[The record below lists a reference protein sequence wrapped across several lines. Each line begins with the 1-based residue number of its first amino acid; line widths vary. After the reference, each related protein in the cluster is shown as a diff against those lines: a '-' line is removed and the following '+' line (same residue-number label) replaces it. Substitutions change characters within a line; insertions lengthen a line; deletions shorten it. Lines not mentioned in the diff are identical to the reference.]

1 MDETTPDTTH
11 WVDAG
16 PLESLSPG
24 STKVLTHGRQRIAVF
39 HLEDGRLFA
48 IDDRCPHEGFPLSK
62 GFVNAS
68 AGGVV
73 VTCRWHA
80 FRFDLK
86 SGRCVLGDEHAR
98 SFRVRL
104 SDDGRVEVGV
114 VEAPMGR
121 ERDRL
126 FGSLVSGISRRRIGQ
141 VARDVVR
148 LLELGATPRE
158 LLRVAV
164 RYDATHAPY
173 GSTHV
178 LALAHDLEPRLP
190 GIAARLGE
198 DGVVCALLQVFDLC
212 ADPLSRHPERTRPEP
227 IDVPDVD
234 PDLVLMRAVEGE
246 DADVAEGLV
255 RGFVAAGAP
264 LSVLSRWFRR
274 LVDAHLL
281 DLGHSH
287 IYHPKVFAWLA
298 GPDGDD
304 AVTRDE
310 VLGAYVRHIALATR
324 EELLPEWGAYL
335 RAAELEPVVVEVATL
350 VSTLLSGSREEVVRQ
365 TRGVWATSGRDAVVD
380 ALVLAASHR
389 LLRYDLAIESDPTI
403 QEGWLEVTHTL
414 TAAAALRGVDFDE
427 KIAWLVAALVHS
439 RSGLDGPPD
448 SWPSLLEIPPHASAE
463 TLVDA
468 DDHLMDALD
477 RRDAIA
483 VIAPAL
489 AVYRAHGAGPLVDH
503 LEDWC
508 LTRGAGRA
516 IFATHH
522 HKVML
527 AALAEHQALAT
538 RHPNTCHLPLIAATR
553 FVAAPLQERSLM
565 RLAHEANRFV
575 RLSRVPRRLT

>member
-1 MDETTPDTTH
+1 
-11 WVDAG
+11 
-16 PLESLSPG
+16 G
-24 STKVLTHGRQRIAVF
+24 SAKVVTHGRQRIAVF
-39 HLEDGRLFA
+39 HLEDGRLYA

-62 GFVNAS
+62 GFVNQS
-68 AGGVV
+68 V

-98 SFRVRL
+98 SFPVRL
-104 SDDGRVEVGV
+104 VDDRIEVGG
-114 VEAPMGR
+114 VEAPRGR

-126 FGSLVSGISRRRIGQ
+126 FGSLVSGVARRRIGQ
-141 VARDVVR
+141 VARDLVR

-158 LLRVAV
+158 LLRVAI

-190 GIAARLGE
+190 DIALRLGE

-227 IDVPDVD
+227 LDVPDVD

-255 RGFVAAGAP
+255 RGFLREGAP
-264 LSVLSRWFRR
+264 LPVLERWFRR

-287 IYHPKVFAWLA
+287 IYHPKVFAWLYNET
-298 GPDGDD
+298 GPE
-304 AVTRDE
+304 AEATRDE
-310 VLGAYVRHIALATR
+310 VLGAYVRHITLATR

-335 RAAELEPVVVEVATL
+335 RAADLEPVVVDVEAL
-350 VSTLLSGSREEVVRQ
+350 VETLLSGTREAVVRQ
-365 TRGVWATSGRDAVVD
+365 ARGVLAAHGREALVD
-380 ALVLAASHR
+380 ALVIAASHR
-389 LLRYDLAIESDPTI
+389 LLRYDLAIEFDPTI

-414 TAAAALRGVDFDE
+414 TAAAALRNVDFDE
-427 KIAWLVAALVHS
+427 RIAWLVAALVHS
-439 RSGLDGPPD
+439 RAGLDGPPD
-448 SWPSLLEIPPHASAE
+448 GWPHLSEAQPDASAE
-463 TLVDA
+463 ALGDVD
-468 DDHLMDALD
+468 DRLMEALN
-477 RRDAIA
+477 RRDAVA

-489 AVYRAHGAGPLVDH
+489 EVYKRGGADLLVEH

-516 IFATHH
+516 IFAAHH

-527 AALAEHQALAT
+527 AALDEHHQLRERHRSLA
-538 RHPNTCHLPLIAATR
+538 HLPLIAAAR

-565 RLAHEANRFV
+565 RLSHEANRFV

>member
-24 STKVLTHGRQRIAVF
+24 SAKVVSHGRQRIAVF

-68 AGGVV
+68 V

-98 SFRVRL
+98 SFPVRVL
-104 SDDGRVEVGV
+104 DDVVQVGV
-114 VEAPMGR
+114 VEAPKDR

-126 FGSLVSGISRRRIGQ
+126 TGSLQSGIARRRLGQ

-178 LALAHDLEPRLP
+178 LALAHDLEARLP
-190 GIAARLGE
+190 RIAERLGE

-212 ADPLSRHPERTRPEP
+212 ADPLAWHPERTRPEP

-246 DADVAEGLV
+246 DAEVAEGLV
-255 RGFVAAGAP
+255 RGFVAEGAP

-287 IYHPKVFAWLA
+287 IYHPKVFGWLA
-298 GPDGDD
+298 GEDD
-304 AVTRDE
+304 AVRDE
-310 VLGAYVRHIALATR
+310 VLGAYVRHIALGTR

-335 RAAELEPVVVEVATL
+335 RAAELEPVVVDAAAL
-350 VSTLLSGSREEVVRQ
+350 ISTLLSGSREDVVRQ
-365 TRGVWATSGRDAVVD
+365 TRGVWASLGREAVVD
-380 ALVLAASHR
+380 ALVVAASQR
-389 LLRYDLAIESDPTI
+389 LLRYDLAIEMDPTI

-448 SWPSLLEIPPHASAE
+448 SWPGLSEVQPHASAE
-463 TLVDA
+463 ALGDVD
-468 DDHLMDALD
+468 DQLMASLD
-477 RRDAIA
+477 RRDAVA
-483 VIAPAL
+483 VLDPAL
-489 AVYRAHGAGPLVDH
+489 AVYRTLGADTLVDH

-516 IFATHH
+516 IFAAHH

-527 AALAEHQALAT
+527 AALAEHHELAK
-538 RHPNTCHLPLIAATR
+538 RHPTLAHLPLMAAAR

-575 RLSRVPRRLT
+575 RLARVPRRLT

>member
-24 STKVLTHGRQRIAVF
+24 SAKVVSHGRQRIAVF

-68 AGGVV
+68 V

-98 SFRVRL
+98 SFPVRVV
-104 SDDGRVEVGV
+104 DDVVQVGV
-114 VEAPMGR
+114 TEVPKDR

-126 FGSLVSGISRRRIGQ
+126 TGSLQSGIARRRLGQ

-158 LLRVAV
+158 LVRVAV

-190 GIAARLGE
+190 GIAERLGE

-212 ADPLSRHPERTRPEP
+212 ADPLAWHPERTRPEP
-227 IDVPDVD
+227 IEVPDVD
-234 PDLVLMRAVEGE
+234 PDLVLVRAVEGE
-246 DADVAEGLV
+246 DAEVAEGLV
-255 RGFVAAGAP
+255 RGFVREGAP
-264 LSVLSRWFRR
+264 LHVLARWFRR
-274 LVDAHLL
+274 LVDTHLL

-287 IYHPKVFAWLA
+287 IYHPKVFAWLT
-298 GPDGDD
+298 GEDD
-304 AVTRDE
+304 AVRDE
-310 VLGAYVRHIALATR
+310 VLGAYVRHIALGTR

-335 RAAELEPVVVEVATL
+335 RASELEPVVVDVPTL

-365 TRGVWATSGRDAVVD
+365 ARGVLRALGRDAVVD
-380 ALVLAASHR
+380 ALVIAASQR
-389 LLRYDLAIESDPTI
+389 LLRYDLAIEMDPTI
-403 QEGWLEVTHTL
+403 QEAWLEVTHTL
-414 TAAAALRGVDFDE
+414 TAAAALRGVDFDDR
-427 KIAWLVAALVHS
+427 IAWLVAALVHS

-448 SWPSLLEIPPHASAE
+448 SWPILSEVPPDASAE
-463 TLVDA
+463 ALGDVD
-468 DDHLMDALD
+468 DQLMAALD
-477 RRDAIA
+477 RRDAVA
-483 VIAPAL
+483 VIGPAL
-489 AVYRAHGAGPLVDH
+489 AAYRKLGADALVDH

-516 IFATHH
+516 IFAAHH

-527 AALAEHQALAT
+527 AALAEHHELAK
-538 RHPNTCHLPLIAATR
+538 RHPSLAHLPLMAAAR

-565 RLAHEANRFV
+565 RLSHEANRFV
-575 RLSRVPRRLT
+575 RLARVPRRLT

>member
-1 MDETTPDTTH
+1 MSDTT
-11 WVDAG
+11 WLDVG
-16 PLESLSPG
+16 PLDALAPG
-24 STKVLTHGRQRIAVF
+24 SAKVVSHGRQRIAVF

-62 GFVNAS
+62 GFVNQS
-68 AGGVV
+68 V

-86 SGRCVLGDEHAR
+86 SGRCLLGDEHAR
-98 SFRVRL
+98 SFPVRVV
-104 SDDGRVEVGV
+104 DDAVQVGV
-114 VEAPMGR
+114 TEVPRDR

-126 FGSLVSGISRRRIGQ
+126 TGSLQSGIARRRLGQ
-141 VARDVVR
+141 VARDAVR

-158 LLRVAV
+158 LLRLAV

-190 GIAARLGE
+190 RIAERLGE

-212 ADPLSRHPERTRPEP
+212 ADPLAWHPERTRPEP
-227 IDVPDVD
+227 IEVPDVD

-246 DADVAEGLV
+246 DAEVAEGLV
-255 RGFVAAGAP
+255 RGFVREGAP
-264 LSVLSRWFRR
+264 LHVLSRWFRR

-298 GPDGDD
+298 GPHGAEDE
-304 AVTRDE
+304 ATREE

-335 RAAELEPVVVEVATL
+335 RAAELAPNEVDVATL
-350 VSTLLSGSREEVVRQ
+350 IATLLSGSREDVVRQ
-365 TRGVWATSGRDAVVD
+365 TRGVLQALGRDAVVD
-380 ALVLAASHR
+380 AVVLAASHR
-389 LLRYDLAIESDPTI
+389 LLRYDLAIESDPTV

-414 TAAAALRGVDFDE
+414 TAAAALRGVAFDE

-448 SWPSLLEIPPHASAE
+448 SWPNLSEVPPDASAE
-463 TLVDA
+463 ALGDI
-468 DDHLMDALD
+468 DDQLMSALD
-477 RRDAIA
+477 RRDAVA
-483 VIAPAL
+483 VLGPAL
-489 AVYRAHGAGPLVDH
+489 AVHRTLGADALIDH

-516 IFATHH
+516 IFAAHH

-527 AALAEHQALAT
+527 AALAEHRVLT
-538 RHPNTCHLPLIAATR
+538 SRHPNECHLPLMAAAR

-565 RLAHEANRFV
+565 RLSHEANRFV

>member
-1 MDETTPDTTH
+1 MVVASWAMDETTPDTTH

-24 STKVLTHGRQRIAVF
+24 SAKVVTHGRQRIAVF
-39 HLEDGRLFA
+39 HLEDGRLYA

-62 GFVNAS
+62 GFVNQS
-68 AGGVV
+68 V

-98 SFRVRL
+98 SFPVRL
-104 SDDGRVEVGV
+104 VDDRIEVGV
-114 VEAPMGR
+114 VEAPRGR

-126 FGSLVSGISRRRIGQ
+126 FGSLVRGVARRRIGQ
-141 VARDVVR
+141 VARDLVR

-158 LLRVAV
+158 LLRVAI

-190 GIAARLGE
+190 DIALRLGE

-227 IDVPDVD
+227 LDVPDVD

-246 DADVAEGLV
+246 DAEVAEGLV
-255 RGFVAAGAP
+255 RGCVREGAP
-264 LSVLSRWFRR
+264 LPVLERWFRR

-281 DLGHSH
+281 DLGHGH
-287 IYHPKVFAWLA
+287 IYHPKVFRWLQ
-298 GPDGDD
+298 GEDET
-304 AVTRDE
+304 TRDE

-335 RAAELEPVVVEVATL
+335 RAADLEPVVVDVEAL
-350 VSTLLSGSREEVVRQ
+350 VETLLSGTREAVVRQ
-365 TRGVWATSGRDAVVD
+365 TRGVLAARGRDVVVD
-380 ALVLAASHR
+380 ALVIAASHR
-389 LLRYDLAIESDPTI
+389 LLRYDLAIEFDPTI
-403 QEGWLEVTHTL
+403 QEGWLEVTHTF
-414 TAAAALRGVDFDE
+414 TAAAALRRVDFDE
-427 KIAWLVAALVHS
+427 RIAWLVAALVHS
-439 RSGLDGPPD
+439 RAGLDGPPD
-448 SWPSLLEIPPHASAE
+448 GWPHLSEAQPDASAKA
-463 TLVDA
+463 LGDVD
-468 DDHLMDALD
+468 DRLMEAFN
-477 RRDAIA
+477 RRDAVA

-489 AVYRAHGAGPLVDH
+489 EVYKREGADILVEH

-516 IFATHH
+516 IFAAHH

-527 AALAEHQALAT
+527 AALDEHHQLRERHQALS
-538 RHPNTCHLPLIAATR
+538 HLPLIAAAR

-565 RLAHEANRFV
+565 RLSHEANRFV